1 MTTGR
6 EHRPHRL
13 LLHAC
18 CGPCLLEP
26 LDALAAEADSVV
38 VAYAN
43 PNIHP
48 AEEYER
54 RRDTLMRYA
63 AEAGV
68 EVVEVAYDPR
78 MWDAAV
84 APLADA
90 GAERCRA
97 CYRLRLGLAAEMAA
111 DAGFDALATTLS
123 VSPYQ
128 DQAAINE
135 EGRSAAAAAGI
146 EWLDR
151 DFRDRYRDATIR
163 SRELG
168 MYRQNYCGCVLS
180 QAEAEEGRRV
190 RREARLAEKTARRDS
205 REAASED

>member
-1 MTTGR
+1 MSASV
-6 EHRPHRL
+6 EQPSHRPHRL

-26 LDALAAEADSVV
+26 LDTLTLEADSVV
-38 VAYAN
+38 IAFTN

-48 AEEYER
+48 AEEYLR
-54 RRDTLMRYA
+54 RLETLRGYA
-63 AEAGV
+63 EEVGV
-68 EVVEVAYDPR
+68 DVVELPYDPGA
-78 MWDAAV
+78 WEAAV

-97 CYRLRLGLAAEMAA
+97 CYRLRLGLAARMAA
-111 DAGFDALATTLS
+111 EGGYDALATTLS

-128 DQAAINE
+128 HQEAINE
-135 EGRSAAAAAGI
+135 EGRRAAERVGI

-151 DFRDRYRDATIR
+151 DFRGRYREATTR

-168 MYRQNYCGCVLS
+168 MYRQNYCGCTYS
-180 QAEAEEGRRV
+180 QREAEADR
-190 RREARLAEKTARRDS
+190 AARRDA
-205 REAASED
+205 RAAEKAARRAGQQG

>member
-1 MTTGR
+1 MSAPTPY
-6 EHRPHRL
+6 RPHRL

-38 VAYAN
+38 IAFAN

-54 RRDTLMRYA
+54 RRDTLLGYA
-63 AEAGV
+63 AGAGV
-68 EVVEVAYDPR
+68 DVVELPYDPGA
-78 MWDAAV
+78 WEEAV
-84 APLADA
+84 APLAEK
-90 GAERCRA
+90 GVERCRA
-97 CYRLRLGLAAEMAA
+97 CYRLRLGMAARMAAE
-111 DAGFDALATTLS
+111 GGYDALATTLS

-135 EGRSAAAAAGI
+135 EGRRAACEAGV

-151 DFRDRYRDATIR
+151 DFRDRYRDATVR

-168 MYRQNYCGCVLS
+168 MYRQNYCGCVFS
-180 QAEAEEGRRV
+180 QAEAEAQRQ
-190 RREARLAEKTARRDS
+190 ARRDA
-205 REAASED
+205 RAAEKAARSSQSPRRA

>member
-1 MTTGR
+1 MNATLP
-6 EHRPHRL
+6 EPSHRPHRL

-26 LDALAAEADSVV
+26 LDALASEADSVV
-38 VAYAN
+38 IAFAN

-48 AEEYER
+48 AEEYEL
-54 RRDTLMRYA
+54 RRDTLLGYA

-68 EVVEVAYDPR
+68 EVVELAYDPAT
-78 MWDAAV
+78 WKAAV
-84 APLADA
+84 APLVDA

-97 CYRLRLGLAAEMAA
+97 CYRLRLGLAAGMAA
-111 DAGFDALATTLS
+111 DGGFDALATTLS

-135 EGRSAAAAAGI
+135 EGRKAAERVGI

-151 DFRDRYRDATIR
+151 DFRDRYRDATKR

-168 MYRQNYCGCVLS
+168 MYRQNYCGCEFS
-180 QAEAEEGRRV
+180 QSEAEAERQTRRD
-190 RREARLAEKTARRDS
+190 ARAAEKAARQA
-205 REAASED
+205 EPTP

>member
-1 MTTGR
+1 MNNPTP
-6 EHRPHRL
+6 HRPHRL

-26 LDALAAEADSVV
+26 LDALAAQADSVV
-38 VAYAN
+38 IAFAN

-54 RRDTLMRYA
+54 RRDTLLGYA
-63 AEAGV
+63 KDVGV
-68 EVVEVAYDPR
+68 EVVELPYDPGAWR
-78 MWDAAV
+78 EAV

-97 CYRLRLGLAAEMAA
+97 CYRLRLGLAARMAA
-111 DAGFDALATTLS
+111 EGGYYALATTLS

-128 DQAAINE
+128 DQDAINE

-146 EWLDR
+146 DWLER
-151 DFRDRYRDATIR
+151 DFRNLYRDATAR

-168 MYRQNYCGCVLS
+168 MYRQNYCGCVYS
-180 QAEAEEGRRV
+180 QGEAEA
-190 RREARLAEKTARRDS
+190 ARQA
-205 REAASED
+205 